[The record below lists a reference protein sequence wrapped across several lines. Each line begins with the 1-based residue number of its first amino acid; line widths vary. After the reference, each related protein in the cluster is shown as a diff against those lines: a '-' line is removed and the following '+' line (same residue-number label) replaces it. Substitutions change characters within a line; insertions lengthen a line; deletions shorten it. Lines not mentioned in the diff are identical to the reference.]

1 MKDKIL
7 FEKNQHKLGDRLAWK
22 FRGTRQ
28 VFEKSHSV
36 YRYQYKISLLARVS
50 VSSSVISEQYQWL
63 FHIICNLQPPVII
76 ISTPTQTL
84 CKKPGIGAAQHHK
97 KNLERA
103 SWVIVKTNKI
113 KRTRLITMR
122 SKPDYV
128 EADLLLLLLMLLLWF
143 LLL

>member
-1 MKDKIL
+1 MCCI
-7 FEKNQHKLGDRLAWK
+7 G
-22 FRGTRQ
+22 
-28 VFEKSHSV
+28 
-36 YRYQYKISLLARVS
+36 ISIDIIIGKGISIIISNIRTVS
-50 VSSSVISEQYQWL
+50 VTVSYY
-63 FHIICNLQPPVII
+63 LQPPVII